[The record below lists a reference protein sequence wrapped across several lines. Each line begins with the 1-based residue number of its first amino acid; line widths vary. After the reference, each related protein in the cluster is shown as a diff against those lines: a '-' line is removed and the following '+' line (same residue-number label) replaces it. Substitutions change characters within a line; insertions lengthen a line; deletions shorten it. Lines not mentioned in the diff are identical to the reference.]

1 MPVILEIGAETEIL
15 IALLAADAGD
25 LNQVGKHALL
35 Q

>member
-1 MPVILEIGAETEIL
+1 MPVILEIGAEAEIL

>member
-1 MPVILEIGAETEIL
+1 VPVILEIGAEAEIL